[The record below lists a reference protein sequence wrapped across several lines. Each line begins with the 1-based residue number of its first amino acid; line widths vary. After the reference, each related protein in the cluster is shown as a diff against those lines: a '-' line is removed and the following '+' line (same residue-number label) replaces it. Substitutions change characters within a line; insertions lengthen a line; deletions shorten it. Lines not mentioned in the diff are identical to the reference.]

1 MMTHNPL
8 SDVELEQIG
17 QEFYV
22 ARTLAQYLER
32 VDKKTR
38 ILILNEL
45 HNRQI
50 LPGTQYPVGKVSF
63 QYGTVDD
70 YNPDKQKL
78 ANDFGLEAVL
88 AISDITQK
96 AISEFLREQKLPPD
110 PSRYLIKSGSHDVL
124 RTPKIQPTLDDR
136 RVEEIVI
143 ALLQHATANKK
154 P

>member
-1 MMTHNPL
+1 MVHNPL
-8 SDVELEQIG
+8 SDAELEQIG

-22 ARTLAQYLER
+22 ARTLAQYLKQ

-38 ILILNEL
+38 ILILEEL
-45 HNRQI
+45 HNRQGVPDI
-50 LPGTQYPVGKVSF
+50 PYSIGKVSF

>member
-1 MMTHNPL
+1 MIHNPL
-8 SDVELEQIG
+8 SDAELEQIG

-22 ARTLAQYLER
+22 ARTLAQYLKR

-38 ILILNEL
+38 TLILDAL

-50 LPGTQYPVGKVSF
+50 LSDTPYPVGKVSF
-63 QYGTVDD
+63 QYGVVDD

-78 ANDFGLEAVL
+78 TNDLGLEAVL
-88 AISDITQK
+88 AISTITQK

-110 PSRYLIKSGSHDVL
+110 PTRYLIKVGSHDVL
-124 RTPKIQPTLDDR
+124 RTPKIQPTLEER